1 MIINYDLVLLF
12 AFGLVLLAFMFL
24 NKKNVHVEKILFPLI
39 YMVLYRTKIG
49 LILMDRIA
57 KRFPRFVS
65 VFSFLAVV
73 VGFIGMAAILILLVN
88 GTYAFLFKGAPPPVA
103 PLFPGV
109 RTTPG
114 LPVLSFFHWIIA
126 IFILATVHEFS
137 HGLVSR
143 LYNIRVKSSGF
154 AVFSFLLPVIPA
166 AFVEPDEEQLSKAK
180 SKEQLGV
187 LAAGSFSNL
196 ITSGVF
202 FLIFLF
208 ILSPVVGS
216 MTIAKGVI
224 VRDVAQ
230 NSPTEMAG
238 IKVNDKVIEINN
250 IGVENVD
257 DLINELKKSEIGDKV
272 EIVTN
277 ESSFILTAAEHPDT
291 KGKSYFGISVS
302 PEEVILDEKYGMW
315 GSVISWVSL
324 LFFWVFAAN
333 LGVGLFNLLPMG
345 PLDGGKMF
353 YLVALNLFKKEKI
366 AKKVWV
372 AMGLF
377 CAALIFVSL
386 LPFLARLLNFV
397 LDVFKGLI

>member
-1 MIINYDLVLLF
+1 
-12 AFGLVLLAFMFL
+12 MFL

-143 LYNIRVKSSGF
+143 IYNIKVKSSGF
-154 AVFSFLLPVIPA
+154 AIFGFFLPIIPA
-166 AFVEPDEEQLSKAK
+166 AFVEPDEYQLSKAK
-180 SKEQLGV
+180 IKEQLGV

-196 ITSGVF
+196 INALLSLLIFSFVLVPAFSSTIYSDGVLIVEVQENYPANLSGVNSGEE
-202 FLIFLF
+202 
-208 ILSPVVGS
+208 IL
-216 MTIAKGVI
+216 
-224 VRDVAQ
+224 
-230 NSPTEMAG
+230 
-238 IKVNDKVIEINN
+238 EINN
-250 IGVENVD
+250 LKINNVRD
-257 DLINELKKSEIGDKV
+257 FLASMDEVAPGDKI
-272 EIVTN
+272 ELVTN
-277 ESSFILTAAEHPDT
+277 ESSYLITTVNPPKTFFEKLKFWKKDTGYLGIFPISLISEPKEGMETISKIL
-291 KGKSYFGISVS
+291 
-302 PEEVILDEKYGMW
+302 
-315 GSVISWVSL
+315 SWVSL
-324 LFFWVFAAN
+324 LFFWIFAAN

-353 YLVALNLFKKEKI
+353 YLVALNVIKKEKI

-377 CAALIFVSL
+377 CIALILISL
-386 LPFLARLLNFV
+386 LPFLAKLLTYLLGFFV
-397 LDVFKGLI
+397 GLF

>member
-154 AVFSFLLPVIPA
+154 AIFGFFLPIIPA
-166 AFVEPDEEQLSKAK
+166 AFVEPDEYQLSKAK
-180 SKEQLGV
+180 IKEQLGV

-196 ITSGVF
+196 INAGVF

-353 YLVALNLFKKEKI
+353 YLVA
-366 AKKVWV
+366 
-372 AMGLF
+372 
-377 CAALIFVSL
+377 
-386 LPFLARLLNFV
+386 
-397 LDVFKGLI
+397 

>member
-1 MIINYDLVLLF
+1 LIINYDLVLLF

-180 SKEQLGV
+180 NKEQLGV

-216 MTIAKGVI
+216 MTIA
-224 VRDVAQ
+224 
-230 NSPTEMAG
+230 
-238 IKVNDKVIEINN
+238 IKS
-250 IGVENVD
+250 
-257 DLINELKKSEIGDKV
+257 KS
-272 EIVTN
+272 
-277 ESSFILTAAEHPDT
+277 
-291 KGKSYFGISVS
+291 
-302 PEEVILDEKYGMW
+302 
-315 GSVISWVSL
+315 
-324 LFFWVFAAN
+324 VF
-333 LGVGLFNLLPMG
+333 
-345 PLDGGKMF
+345 
-353 YLVALNLFKKEKI
+353 
-366 AKKVWV
+366 
-372 AMGLF
+372 
-377 CAALIFVSL
+377 
-386 LPFLARLLNFV
+386 
-397 LDVFKGLI
+397 